1 MINLITEEID
11 LGNYVSI
18 KDLKKKISELEI
30 KYPDAKSITFVAEKT
45 YFYGDESISLIVSIH
60 RPETDEEAR
69 KRILKSEEDRLKK
82 EESQKELYL
91 KLKAQF
97 GDK

>member
-1 MINLITEEID
+1 L
-11 LGNYVSI
+11 
-18 KDLKKKISELEI
+18 LK
-30 KYPDAKSITFVAEKT
+30 KT